1 MALSAIQPMIPVNVR
16 DNEDEVLISIKDTW
30 VEFNP
35 ISENDDDNISVLN
48 KIADEIEYSR
58 VLGLNSTEI
67 IIKNKKHN
75 KKFRSENTRWFKQ
88 NKKRIKKS
96 RW

>member
-58 VLGLNSTEI
+58 VLGLNSTEKKK
-67 IIKNKKHN
+67 KNKNSNLQYESWKLWW
-75 KKFRSENTRWFKQ
+75 K
-88 NKKRIKKS
+88 
-96 RW
+96 